1 MSSEYSTREELAK
14 HFNVSPH
21 TVGGWIR
28 RGNVFPMGSVVK
40 MGQTYRFKLKEIE
53 QYFMEQA
60 FITAPKVP
68 EEGAPEQLELP
79 LEVSEEE
86 VALPSFDSDEDL

>member
-1 MSSEYSTREELAK
+1 MSSGYCTREELAS
-14 HFNVSPH
+14 HFGVSPH

-28 RGNVFPMGSVVK
+28 RGNVFPMGTVVK

-79 LEVSEEE
+79 LEMPEE
-86 VALPSFDSDEDL
+86 AAMSPFDADEDV

>member
-1 MSSEYSTREELAK
+1 MSSGYCTREELAS
-14 HFNVSPH
+14 HFGVSPH

-28 RGNVFPMGSVVK
+28 RGNVFPMGTVVK

-53 QYFMEQA
+53 QHFMEQA

-79 LEVSEEE
+79 LEMPEE
-86 VALPSFDSDEDL
+86 AATSPFDADEDV

>member
-1 MSSEYSTREELAK
+1 
-14 HFNVSPH
+14 
-21 TVGGWIR
+21 
-28 RGNVFPMGSVVK
+28 

-53 QYFMEQA
+53 QHFMEQA

-79 LEVSEEE
+79 LEMPEE
-86 VALPSFDSDEDL
+86 AAPPSFDADEDV

>member
-1 MSSEYSTREELAK
+1 
-14 HFNVSPH
+14 
-21 TVGGWIR
+21 
-28 RGNVFPMGSVVK
+28 MGTVVK

-53 QYFMEQA
+53 QHFMEQA

-79 LEVSEEE
+79 LEMPEE
-86 VALPSFDSDEDL
+86 AAPPSFDADEDV

>member
-1 MSSEYSTREELAK
+1 MSSGYCTREELAS
-14 HFNVSPH
+14 HFGVSPH

-28 RGNVFPMGSVVK
+28 RGNVFPMGTVVK

-79 LEVSEEE
+79 LEMPEE
-86 VALPSFDSDEDL
+86 AATSPFDADEDV

>member
-1 MSSEYSTREELAK
+1 MSSGYCTREELAT
-14 HFNVSPH
+14 HFGVSPH

-28 RGNVFPMGSVVK
+28 RGVFPMGTIVK

-53 QYFMEQA
+53 QHFMEQA
-60 FITAPKVP
+60 IATTPEVP

-79 LEVSEEE
+79 LGMPEE
-86 VALPSFDSDEDL
+86 AAAPSFDADEDV